1 MKKWQ
6 QAAIL
11 LIICTGIILRLW
23 WFYDAR
29 SLFLDE
35 ANLALNIAELNY
47 ADFFV
52 PLKYQQYAPPFFVV
66 IVKACTSLFGMNE
79 WALRLPS
86 LVFAIISIGLF
97 YQLLRLL
104 LDNRWAL
111 IYPLALFAFSGFL
124 VRYSTEL
131 KQYSLDVTIT
141 LLLIY
146 MALKLP
152 VQRLQIKHWMIWA
165 ATGCL
170 MVWLSMPSVFVLF
183 SVGIYYSWKLLKDKD
198 FKKLGIL
205 AGISLCWLA
214 SFALIYYQVLLP
226 SLGEEHLINFH
237 LPYFFPANPFSAAG
251 ATQAWTIF
259 RGLIAPVVGYTA
271 LALIL
276 GIFFL
281 LWGIYRFS
289 RKQQGYVL
297 LIGLPILIAFIAS
310 ALGQFS
316 LLPRVSL
323 FIMPL
328 LLLFIGKGAEAL
340 FSLIP
345 SAWQSVLLLV
355 LLIISEPVLQSIT
368 TIGQSTEIEDA
379 KSAISWAATKEGK
392 TFIHHE
398 AMPAYRFYSEC
409 HDQHAQYELDAVI
422 ISWDMNLSQALQQHP
437 SPAFMLLNSH
447 VISDYARGYT
457 QAWVQEAQS
466 VGVLKETEVFE
477 GAVVHYFIKE

>member
-6 QAAIL
+6 QGVIL
-11 LIICTGIILRLW
+11 LILSIGIILRLW

-47 ADFFV
+47 ADFFS
-52 PLKYQQYAPPFFVV
+52 PLKYQQYAPPFFLV
-66 IVKACTSLFGMNE
+66 IVKACTAILGMNE

-86 LVFAIISIGLF
+86 IVFAIVSIGLF

-104 LDNRWAL
+104 LDKRWAL
-111 IYPLALFAFSGFL
+111 IYPFALFAFSGFL

-131 KQYSLDVTIT
+131 KQYSLDVAIT
-141 LLLIY
+141 LFLIY

-152 VQRLQIKHWMIWA
+152 ARQLQIKHWITWA
-165 ATGCL
+165 IIGCL
-170 MVWLSMPSVFVLF
+170 MIWLSMPSVFVLF
-183 SVGIYYSWKLLKDKD
+183 SVGVYYAWQLLKEKD
-198 FKKLGIL
+198 LKKIGVLTGV
-205 AGISLCWLA
+205 SLCWLA
-214 SFALIYYQVLLP
+214 SFALIYYQVLHP

-237 LPYFFPANPFSAAG
+237 LPYFFPSNPFSATGSA
-251 ATQAWTIF
+251 QAWTIF

-271 LALIL
+271 IALVL
-276 GIFFL
+276 GILFL
-281 LWGIYRFS
+281 LGGIYRFS
-289 RKQQGYVL
+289 RKQEGYVL
-297 LIGLPILIAFIAS
+297 LIGLPILVGFIAS

-323 FIMPL
+323 YIMPL

-345 SAWQSVLLLV
+345 STWQSVLLLV

-379 KSAISWAATKEGK
+379 KSAITWAAAKEGK

-398 AMPAYRFYSEC
+398 AMPAYRFYSEY
-409 HDQHAQYELDAVI
+409 HDQSTQYQLDAVI
-422 ISWDMNLSQALQQHP
+422 IPWDMNLSQALQQHP
-437 SPAFMLLNSH
+437 SPTFMLLNSH

-457 QAWVQEAQS
+457 QAWVQEAQN

-477 GAVVHYFIKE
+477 GAVVHYFVKE